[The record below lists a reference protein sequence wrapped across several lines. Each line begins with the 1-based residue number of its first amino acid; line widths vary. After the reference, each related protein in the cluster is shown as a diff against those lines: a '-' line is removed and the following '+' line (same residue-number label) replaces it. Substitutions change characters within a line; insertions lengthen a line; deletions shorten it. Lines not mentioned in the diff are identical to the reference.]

1 MEFNEFLQS
10 VWAWIVRNKEV
21 LLSVFSGIGVFVLA
35 GILKLFWPGNKGGD
49 SIRAGGDV
57 VVAKDNGKAFMCKN
71 LRIGSSENQA
81 HTGGGGHKE
90 N

>member
-10 VWAWIVRNKEV
+10 AWAWIVRNKEV
-21 LLSVFSGIGVFVLA
+21 PLSVFSGIGVFGLA
-35 GILKLFWPGNKGGD
+35 WILRRSRPGNKGGD
-49 SIRAGGDV
+49 TIRAGGDV
-57 VVAKDNGKAFMCKN
+57 AFAKDNGKAFVCKN